1 MRVGVALL
9 GCAVACVVAQP
20 APPGDCA
27 GSKLKREMTSY
38 LSDKAVTLD
47 GVINLE
53 EWSDATVF
61 SSVDKGENMWLC
73 EFYAPKDPEDLSLVA
88 GYVKHTHDALYFA
101 FNVTDNLN
109 YGVDTPR
116 WKPKGNP
123 NSDLLNASGWP
134 FFGDEMEILI
144 NAEGAANPSGGDVAG
159 NETSW
164 QLVANTVAARCR
176 HSGRRTPTL
185 TLLFPAAVPL
195 CCTVCCRGS
204 PPWAGWAWAGSCP
217 ATGPPP
223 PTPATSA
230 GSRTSARRRSRAC
243 TPAGKGE
250 AGKGAAETGHAA
262 TAATNHARLSPVG
275 AVGAGAGPRP
285 PVHCTALH

>member
-1 MRVGVALL
+1 
-9 GCAVACVVAQP
+9 
-20 APPGDCA
+20 
-27 GSKLKREMTSY
+27 MTSY

-176 HSGRRTPTL
+176 HSGATDPHTDAPLSRC
-185 TLLFPAAVPL
+185 FPAVLHRVLQGKSTLGGLGVGGLLPGDRPSSAYARYLGWIADKRTAAVTRLHP
-195 CCTVCCRGS
+195 G
-204 PPWAGWAWAGSCP
+204 
-217 ATGPPP
+217 
-223 PTPATSA
+223 
-230 GSRTSARRRSRAC
+230 
-243 TPAGKGE
+243 GKG
-250 AGKGAAETGHAA
+250 
-262 TAATNHARLSPVG
+262 
-275 AVGAGAGPRP
+275 
-285 PVHCTALH
+285 